1 MNSGIRFVKRQFLK
15 NKTYNLRYKITHAL
29 VLANLPIQILTK
41 ACKIN
46 STECKFTQCMIKS
59 HRLAYFSWLPKEE
72 AFS

>member
-1 MNSGIRFVKRQFLK
+1 MISTL
-15 NKTYNLRYKITHAL
+15 YKITHAL